1 MRFGGFAVVF
11 IFSQSIT
18 PSVLDLRLS
27 LVWYRLAVS
36 KKSSCWK
43 GTEMSYDDWKL
54 ATPWDDE
61 VALTVSYECGEC
73 EHEHDSVDAVGSR
86 GSDEVIVHCDN
97 CNAENSVSV

>member
-18 PSVLDLRLS
+18 PSVLDLLMS
-27 LVWYRLAVS
+27 GVCSRLALS
-36 KKSSCWK
+36 KKGSCGK

-73 EHEHDSVDAVGSR
+73 EHEHDGVDAVGSR
-86 GSDEVIVHCDN
+86 GSDEVIVHCEN
-97 CNAENSVSV
+97 CDAENCVSV